1 MADESDSDSM
11 SNDFMQLFADSGDE
25 DEFEGWE
32 PGDILQDVHFFLEK
46 LILKSLND
54 INNWDNDEFG
64 WEHKDTFPVCA
75 PFTGKPGLNI
85 ELPDNPEPIDFF
97 NILFKA
103 EMWTI
108 ITEQT
113 NLCAT
118 QLISS
123 I

>member
-1 MADESDSDSM
+1 
-11 SNDFMQLFADSGDE
+11 
-25 DEFEGWE
+25 
-32 PGDILQDVHFFLEK
+32 

-64 WEHKDTFPVCA
+64 REHKDTFPVCA

-113 NLCAT
+113 NVCAT